1 MDYLSVYQYAE
12 KYSISER
19 TAHNYCALGKIDVFL
34 TGKTWNIPTD
44 DTLPQKHK
52 TKTSP
57 LLSRLREEK
66 ASKLSLLSKITLLP
80 FGSETI
86 LCNGTASLLV
96 RDIL

>member
-1 MDYLSVYQYAE
+1 MDYLSVSQYAE

>member
-86 LCNGTASLLV
+86 LCSGTASLLI
-96 RDIL
+96 RGN

>member
-19 TAHNYCALGKIDVFL
+19 TARNYCALGKINGAFL

-86 LCNGTASLLV
+86 LCSGTASLLI
-96 RDIL
+96 RGN

>member
-1 MDYLSVYQYAE
+1 MDYLSVSQYAE

-19 TAHNYCALGKIDVFL
+19 TARNCCALGKIDVFL
-34 TGKTWNIPTD
+34 TGKIWNIPTD

-86 LCNGTASLLV
+86 LCSGTASLL
-96 RDIL
+96 I